1 MSSPASEE
9 IPRLG
14 RLEGQ
19 AMGIAESVPRMQ
31 EELERLRARMV
42 ELARGLSTVKE
53 GLNSKTL

>member
-14 RLEGQ
+14 RLEGEVV
-19 AMGIAESVPRMQ
+19 GIAKSVPPMQ

-53 GLNSKTL
+53 CGGRNH